1 MLSRQAFRTARA
13 AAPVFRAPAAVR
25 TYAAAAATESSAQP
39 PIAVFG
45 VDGTYASAL
54 VCKIR
59 TPTEEEK
66 GRKRR
71 IGPSRRD
78 QA

>member
-25 TYAAAAATESSAQP
+25 TYAAAAATESTQP

-54 VCKIR
+54 VCR
-59 TPTEEEK
+59 SEQYPEEEWRQENRGEG
-66 GRKRR
+66 GRK
-71 IGPSRRD
+71 D
-78 QA
+78 